1 MKRTLATVVVLVFCF
16 VLAPAV
22 SMLMAQSSQTFY
34 VKAKLSVDNE
44 VDPPAG
50 LVGYNASGSARARI
64 TVNRDA
70 GGAITSGVVTFDV
83 VYQFPGAVTL
93 TGFHIHSGAQ
103 GVNAPVVVN
112 SGLTSTLDADGVG
125 SMSFTTPS
133 LSTAAQLTALNGL
146 VATPHLYYMNLHTT
160 DFPGG
165 VIRGQCTSETY
176 FYKANLSPTNE
187 VPAIAGSTA
196 SASVLVTL
204 DITRDSSGNIT
215 SGAVLFDASYLFPGG
230 ATFTGFHIHTGR
242 AGENGPVV
250 ISSGLSSTV
259 DATGAGGITKAISL
273 PTTQTVLD
281 TLKAVITNPVGHY
294 VNLHTTISPGGAVR
308 GQLVEA
314 SQSSSIPYAL
324 DDGIFRSNLGI
335 QNLTNLPGLVV
346 VSLAGENGSGSAM
359 AVPVPARG
367 FVQLG
372 NVNNLLG
379 VGPLGV
385 ARLDADQH
393 VEAFVS
399 TIENATNT
407 PYVIP
412 MMSKGTRLAVAV
424 VTNLGGR
431 YVSSLVVSNE
441 GRAAATVDI
450 LARDISGAVAGQ
462 LTGVTIP
469 TGGFFYRADILTA
482 LGVSSGYGPL
492 EIRSTN
498 GQPVSALSLVINA
511 ASNRG
516 SIMTSREF

>member
-16 VLAPAV
+16 MLTPAV
-22 SMLMAQSSQTFY
+22 SRVMAQSSQTFY
-34 VKAKLSVDNE
+34 VKAKLSPDNE
-44 VDPPAG
+44 VPNPG
-50 LVGYNASGSARARI
+50 INASGTARARI

-70 GGAITSGVVTFDV
+70 AGAITSGVVTFDV
-83 VYQFPGAVTL
+83 GYMFPGAVTL
-93 TGFHIHSGAQ
+93 TGFHIHTGALGENG
-103 GVNAPVVVN
+103 GVVIN
-112 SGLTSTLDADGVG
+112 SGLASTPDSDGAG
-125 SMSFTTPS
+125 SFTFTTPS
-133 LSTAAQLTALNGL
+133 LSTAGQLTALNGL

-160 DFPGG
+160 VFPGG

-176 FYKANLSPTNE
+176 FYKANLSPANE

-230 ATFTGFHIHTGR
+230 TTFSGFHIHTGR
-242 AGENGPVV
+242 AGENGGIV
-250 ISSGLSSTV
+250 INPGPTSIVV
-259 DATGAGGITKAISL
+259 DATGAGRITKAISL
-273 PTTQTVLD
+273 PTTQAVLD
-281 TLKAVITNPVGHY
+281 ALKAVITNPAGHY
-294 VNLHTTISPGGAVR
+294 VNLHTTVSPGGAAR

-314 SQSSSIPYAL
+314 NQSSSIPYAL

-346 VSLAGENGSGSAM
+346 VSLAGETGTGSALS
-359 AVPVPARG
+359 VHVPARG
-367 FVQLG
+367 FVQLP

-385 ARLDADQH
+385 ARLDTDQH

-412 MMSKGTRLAVAV
+412 MMSKGTRLAVAA

-441 GRAAATVDI
+441 GRAAAMVDI
-450 LARDISGAVAGQ
+450 LARDISGAVSGQ

-469 TGGFFYRADILTA
+469 AGGFFYRADILTT
-482 LGVSSGYGPL
+482 LGISSGYGPL

-498 GQPVSALSLVINA
+498 GQPVSALSLVVNA
-511 ASNRG
+511 SNNRG
-516 SIMTSREF
+516 SVMAGKEF